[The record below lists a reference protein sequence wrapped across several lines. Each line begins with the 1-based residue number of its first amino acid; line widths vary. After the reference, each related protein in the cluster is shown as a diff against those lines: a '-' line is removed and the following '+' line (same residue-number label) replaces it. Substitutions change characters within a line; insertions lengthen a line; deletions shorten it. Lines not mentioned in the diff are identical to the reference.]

1 MARKKI
7 TVVGAGNVGAAV
19 AHGLTLAELGDVV
32 LLDVVEG
39 LPQGKALDLAEATPM
54 LGCNVSLTGTNR
66 FEETA
71 DSDIVIV
78 TAGLTRKPG
87 MSRSDLLGKNAEIV
101 SRVVEGIA
109 PGSPNAILILVTN
122 PLDTMTYLAMRTSG
136 FPRQRVLGMAG
147 VLDTARYR
155 AFVAMELGV
164 SVEDVTA
171 LVLGGHGDTM
181 VPLPRLTL
189 VGGVPLEELLDRAA
203 IERIVQRTR
212 DGGIEIAH
220 YLKTGTAHYAPAAST
235 IQMAQAILK
244 DQKRILPCS
253 VYLQGEYGLHDVFV
267 GVPALL
273 GAGGVERIFEVRL
286 TEEES
291 EALEF
296 SAHAVRKEIAMLA
309 IEEGFA

>member
-1 MARKKI
+1 MARRKI
-7 TVVGAGNVGAAV
+7 TIAGAGNVGAAI
-19 AHGLTLAELGDVV
+19 AHGLTLAEPGDVV

-39 LPQGKALDLAEATPM
+39 LPQGKALDLIEATPI
-54 LGCNVSLTGTNR
+54 LGGNVTLTGTNA

-87 MSRSDLLGKNAEIV
+87 MSRSDLLSKNAEIV
-101 SRVVEGIA
+101 SRVVEAIA
-109 PGSPNAILILVTN
+109 PGSPDAILILVTN
-122 PLDTMTYLAMRTSG
+122 PLDTMAYLAMRISG
-136 FPRQRVLGMAG
+136 FPRERVLGMAG
-147 VLDTARYR
+147 ILDTARYR
-155 AFVAMELGV
+155 TFVAMELGV

-189 VGGVPLEELLDRAA
+189 VGGIPLEEMLDHEA

-212 DGGIEIAH
+212 DGGIEIAN
-220 YLKTGTAHYAPAAST
+220 YLKTGTAHYAPAAAVL
-235 IQMAQAILK
+235 QMVEAILK

-253 VYLQGEYGLHDVFV
+253 VCLQGEYGLRDVFA
-267 GVPALL
+267 GVPVLL
-273 GAGGVERIFEVRL
+273 GAGGMERILELRL
-286 TEEES
+286 LEEES

-296 SAHAVRKEIAMLA
+296 SAHAVRKEIAALA
-309 IEEGFA
+309 LE